1 MNCKEANSKT
11 LEEVLAFLGHL
22 PTKKTEKEAWY
33 LNPFA
38 NENQAS
44 FKLDISRNQWYLFSE
59 GIGGNNIDF
68 IRKYFKCS
76 ISEALSWASE
86 QNFSSFH
93 HQTDFKV
100 PKYEITEISEI
111 KNWNLKKYLWSR
123 GLSQK
128 IYPFIKEIKFTMNG
142 KKLYAI
148 GFQNQSGGWELRNS
162 FYKGSIMKKDISII
176 KSTNNEK
183 TFVFEGFF
191 DALSFIEL
199 HNNIPGNILVLNSI
213 SLINKPIEFLKTNKE
228 VYLFLDNDGAGL
240 RCKDILIS
248 NIQFAKDYS
257 NIYSDYKDFNE
268 YLINRKPHMFNL
280 EI

>member
-1 MNCKEANSKT
+1 MNCQQLNNIE
-11 LEEVLAFLGHL
+11 LEEVLASLGHL
-22 PTKKTEKEAWY
+22 PTRKTEKEAWY

-76 ISEALSWASE
+76 ISDALTWASE

-93 HQTDFKV
+93 QQTDFKV
-100 PKYEITEISEI
+100 LKYEITEFSEI

-128 IYPFIKEIKFTMNG
+128 VYPYIKEVKFTMNG

-148 GFQNQSGGWELRNS
+148 GLQNQSGGWELRNS
-162 FYKGSIMKKDISII
+162 FYKGSLGKKDISLITKDSKNI
-176 KSTNNEK
+176 Y
-183 TFVFEGFF
+183 VFEGFF
-191 DALSFIEL
+191 DALSFVEINENFNGDL
-199 HNNIPGNILVLNSI
+199 LVLNSI
-213 SLINKPIEFLKTNKE
+213 SMYKKSKEILKNYE
-228 VYLFLDNDGAGL
+228 EIFLFLDNDSAGEKMKNEML
-240 RCKDILIS
+240 LDFSNAVDSSLMYKNFKDL
-248 NIQFAKDYS
+248 
-257 NIYSDYKDFNE
+257 NE
-268 YLINRKPHMFNL
+268 FLVNKKL
-280 EI
+280 

>member
-1 MNCKEANSKT
+1 MNCQQLNNIE
-11 LEEVLAFLGHL
+11 LEEVLASLGHL
-22 PTKKTEKEAWY
+22 PTRKTEKEAWY

-76 ISEALSWASE
+76 ISDALTWASE

-93 HQTDFKV
+93 QQTDFKV
-100 PKYEITEISEI
+100 LKYEITEFSEI

-128 IYPFIKEIKFTMNG
+128 VYPYIKEIKFTMNG

-148 GFQNQSGGWELRNS
+148 GFENQSGGWELRNS

-191 DALSFIEL
+191 DALSCIEL
-199 HNNIPGNILVLNSI
+199 QDLIPGNILVLNSI
-213 SLINKPIEFLKTNKE
+213 SLIDKAKEFLKTNKE
-228 VYLFLDNDGAGL
+228 VCLFLDNDEAGL
-240 RCKDILIS
+240 KCKNTLKS
-248 NIQFAKDYS
+248 CLPNVKDFS
-257 NIYSDYKDFNE
+257 QIYENHKDFNQYFISE
-268 YLINRKPHMFNL
+268 KPKFL
-280 EI
+280 WWEC

>member
-1 MNCKEANSKT
+1 
-11 LEEVLAFLGHL
+11 
-22 PTKKTEKEAWY
+22 
-33 LNPFA
+33 
-38 NENQAS
+38 
-44 FKLDISRNQWYLFSE
+44 
-59 GIGGNNIDF
+59 
-68 IRKYFKCS
+68 
-76 ISEALSWASE
+76 
-86 QNFSSFH
+86 
-93 HQTDFKV
+93 
-100 PKYEITEISEI
+100 
-111 KNWNLKKYLWSR
+111 
-123 GLSQK
+123 
-128 IYPFIKEIKFTMNG
+128 MNG
-142 KKLYAI
+142 KKIYAI
-148 GFQNQSGGWELRNS
+148 GFENQSGGWELRNS

>member
-1 MNCKEANSKT
+1 MHCKEFNSIT
-11 LEEVLAFLGHL
+11 LEEVLDSLGHF
-22 PTKKTEKEAWY
+22 PTKKTEKEAWF

-38 NENQAS
+38 NESKAS
-44 FKLDISRNQWYLFSE
+44 FKIDLSRNQWYLFSE

-100 PKYEITEISEI
+100 QKYEITEISEI

-128 IYPFIKEIKFTMNG
+128 VYPYIKEVKFTMNG

-148 GFQNQSGGWELRNS
+148 GLQNQSGGWELRNS
-162 FYKGSIMKKDISII
+162 FYKGAILKKDISII
-176 KSTNNEK
+176 KSNYEDK
-183 TFVFEGFF
+183 IFVFEGFF

-199 HNNIPGNILVLNSI
+199 QDFIPGNILVLNSI
-213 SLINKPIEFLKTNKE
+213 SLIDKAKEFLKTDKE
-228 VYLFLDNDGAGL
+228 VCLFLDNDEAGL
-240 RCKDILIS
+240 KCKSILKS
-248 NIQFAKDYS
+248 CLPNVKDYS
-257 NIYSDYKDFNE
+257 QIYEYHKDFNE
-268 YLINRKPHMFNL
+268 YLVKEKPIFFNL
-280 EI
+280 

>member
-1 MNCKEANSKT
+1 MNCQQLNNIE
-11 LEEVLAFLGHL
+11 LEEVLASLGHL
-22 PTKKTEKEAWY
+22 PTRKTEKEAWY

-76 ISEALSWASE
+76 ISDALTWASE

-93 HQTDFKV
+93 QQTDFKV
-100 PKYEITEISEI
+100 LKYEITEFSEI

-128 IYPFIKEIKFTMNG
+128 VYPYIKEIKFTMNG

-148 GFQNQSGGWELRNS
+148 GFENQSGGWELRNS

-199 HNNIPGNILVLNSI
+199 QDLIPGNILVLNSI
-213 SLINKPIEFLKTNKE
+213 SLIDKAKEFLKTNKE
-228 VYLFLDNDGAGL
+228 VCLFLDNDEAGL
-240 RCKDILIS
+240 KCKNILKS
-248 NIQFAKDYS
+248 CLTNVKDYS
-257 NIYSDYKDFNE
+257 QIFENHKDFNE
-268 YLINRKPHMFNL
+268 YLVKEKPIFFNL
-280 EI
+280 